1 MHHHAHP
8 PAAPFTPDYSRQLR
22 LREVG
27 EAGQAKLAASRVLV
41 IGAGGLGCP
50 VISYLAGAG
59 VGTLGIVDGDRLEAS
74 NLHRQT
80 MYDAADVGELKVTL
94 AARRV
99 AALNPSVKVRTW
111 VAPLQAEQAVEVFGE
126 FDLVVECTDDMRS
139 RYSSSDAAVISGT
152 PLVLASVYQ
161 YEGQLQVVEARPGM
175 PCLRCLWPHEPAPEA
190 VGSCAL
196 SGVLG
201 PAPGTLGAMQA
212 MEALK
217 LLLDLPRPRDAALVL
232 VNLLDHS
239 TTRLPIDATQGCAL
253 HGGCVSVARQALAKA
268 RQEAEI
274 DLAFGNLEGALAA
287 GFQLVDLRDAEEIA
301 AEPLG
306 VEAWRQIPST
316 QIVERANELGAGPLL
331 LVCASGR
338 RSAHAARLLRAEGWQ
353 HVHSLA
359 GGVRA
364 LRVMG

>member
-1 MHHHAHP
+1 M
-8 PAAPFTPDYSRQLR
+8 
-22 LREVG
+22 
-27 EAGQAKLAASRVLV
+27 
-41 IGAGGLGCP
+41 
-50 VISYLAGAG
+50 
-59 VGTLGIVDGDRLEAS
+59 
-74 NLHRQT
+74 
-80 MYDAADVGELKVTL
+80 
-94 AARRV
+94 
-99 AALNPSVKVRTW
+99 
-111 VAPLQAEQAVEVFGE
+111 
-126 FDLVVECTDDMRS
+126 
-139 RYSSSDAAVISGT
+139 
-152 PLVLASVYQ
+152 
-161 YEGQLQVVEARPGM
+161 
-175 PCLRCLWPHEPAPEA
+175 
-190 VGSCAL
+190 
-196 SGVLG
+196 
-201 PAPGTLGAMQA
+201 
-212 MEALK
+212 
-217 LLLDLPRPRDAALVL
+217 
-232 VNLLDHS
+232 
-239 TTRLPIDATQGCAL
+239 
-253 HGGCVSVARQALAKA
+253 ARQALAKA